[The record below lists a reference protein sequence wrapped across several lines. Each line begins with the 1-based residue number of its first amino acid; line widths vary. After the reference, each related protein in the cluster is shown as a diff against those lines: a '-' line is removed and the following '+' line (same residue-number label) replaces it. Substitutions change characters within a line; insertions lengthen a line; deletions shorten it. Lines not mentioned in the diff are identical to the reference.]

1 MFKASPTSTTESTEK
16 ALGAE
21 ALREQ
26 MILKQKKL
34 LELQKKK
41 LELELMETKA
51 KLDEQQKQLK
61 QTSSHK
67 GHSAQL
73 AVSVIHVEMYQIE
86 LGGRTITG

>member
-1 MFKASPTSTTESTEK
+1 MLKASPTSTTSNLENSDK
-16 ALGAE
+16 ALAPDV
-21 ALREQ
+21 LREQ
-26 MILKQKKL
+26 MILKQRKL

-61 QTSSHK
+61 QTSGSHK

-73 AVSVIHVEMYQIE
+73 AVSSWACV
-86 LGGRTITG
+86 